1 MITVDALL
9 TSICERCGLDAGQ
22 IGERTLRKEI
32 AHAIAACPDP
42 ETLLAPDSPAWHALL
57 HSLLIPETWFFRN
70 LEAFDAFV
78 AWARDVWLPAHSTP
92 LRVLSLPCATGEEA
106 YSIGMALLE
115 AGIDPCRFQIQAGD
129 IGAAFLETAVQAV
142 YGRNSFRTSFPAE
155 RFHRFFESL
164 SDGRRRVIPE
174 VRSLVR
180 FEVLNLV
187 ADELPPA
194 DAVFCRNV
202 LIYFGESWQRIA
214 LQRLDAALSADGAL
228 FLGPV
233 EPPLAL
239 RNGFVSLAYPMAFAC
254 RKTLGAALPPPPP
267 RAGRI
272 RPAPAASRRSAA
284 VAAASRTAV
293 RQTPPQRAVPPSP
306 VAAER
311 LETVRELADRGQIV
325 EAAEML
331 DRLAA
336 GDAPSAEL
344 LCLRGV
350 VQEALGQPV
359 AAEQAYRQALFLE
372 PDHTESLIHLCLL
385 LELDGRSAAARV
397 IRQRVHR
404 QMVS

>member
-9 TSICERCGLDAGQ
+9 TAIGERCGLDAGQ

-32 AHAIAACPDP
+32 DRAIAACPEP
-42 ETLLAPDSPAWHALL
+42 ATLLDPDSPAWLALL

-129 IGAAFLETAVQAV
+129 IGAAFLETAVQAI
-142 YGRNSFRTSFPAE
+142 YGRSSFRSSFPAE

-202 LIYFGESWQRIA
+202 LIYFGETWQRIA

-254 RKTLGAALPPPPP
+254 RKALGAALPAPPPA
-267 RAGRI
+267 RRT

-293 RQTPPQRAVPPSP
+293 RPPPEPAAPPPQFAS
-306 VAAER
+306 ER

-336 GDAPSAEL
+336 ADNNPSAEL

-350 VQEALGQPV
+350 VQEALGQPG
-359 AAEQAYRQALFLE
+359 AAEPFYRQALFLE

-397 IRQRVHR
+397 IRQRIHR

>member
-1 MITVDALL
+1 VITVDALL
-9 TSICERCGLDAGQ
+9 TAIGERCGLDAGQ

-32 AHAIAACPDP
+32 DRAIAACPEP
-42 ETLLAPDSPAWHALL
+42 ATLLDPDSPAWLALL

-129 IGAAFLETAVQAV
+129 IGAAFLETAVQAI
-142 YGRNSFRTSFPAE
+142 YGRSSFRSSFPAE

-202 LIYFGESWQRIA
+202 LIYFGETWQRIA

-233 EPPLAL
+233 GPPAEQ
-239 RNGFVSLAYPMAFAC
+239 PMATSRPAVPSPPHDKSSG
-254 RKTLGAALPPPPP
+254 RQTGGLGAGSWAVLMMAWIWPIFRKKASCP
-267 RAGRI
+267 AWLFSVGVAI
-272 RPAPAASRRSAA
+272 TSSAPAPIA
-284 VAAASRTAV
+284 
-293 RQTPPQRAVPPSP
+293 
-306 VAAER
+306 
-311 LETVRELADRGQIV
+311 
-325 EAAEML
+325 
-331 DRLAA
+331 
-336 GDAPSAEL
+336 
-344 LCLRGV
+344 
-350 VQEALGQPV
+350 
-359 AAEQAYRQALFLE
+359 
-372 PDHTESLIHLCLL
+372 
-385 LELDGRSAAARV
+385 
-397 IRQRVHR
+397 
-404 QMVS
+404 